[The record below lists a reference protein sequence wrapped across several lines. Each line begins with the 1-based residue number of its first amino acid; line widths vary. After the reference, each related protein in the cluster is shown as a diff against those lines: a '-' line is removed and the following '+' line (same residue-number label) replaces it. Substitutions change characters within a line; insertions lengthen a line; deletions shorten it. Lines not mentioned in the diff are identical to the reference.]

1 MESEMR
7 KLLVT
12 SMIALGMASVPAI
25 AQDTTATAGG
35 GASTSTPEGSTAEGG
50 TVGEQM
56 REKHAKRSM
65 RHDRAHG
72 DQAATSNSASTYGTG
87 TVYTDRDRATG
98 GVTAGAS
105 ATGTGDQNASTT
117 VDAYGATDSTGSTGE
132 VYGDT
137 SASSTNPETTQ
148 DPN

>member
-1 MESEMR
+1 MESKMR

-12 SMIALGMASVPAI
+12 SMIALGMVSVPAM

-35 GASTSTPEGSTAEGG
+35 GASTSTPEGSSAEGG
-50 TVGEQM
+50 TVGEQT

-65 RHDRAHG
+65 HRDRAEQ
-72 DQAATSNSASTYGTG
+72 DQPATSNSASTHGTG

-117 VDAYGATDSTGSTGE
+117 VDAYGSTDSTGSTGE

-137 SASSTNPETTQ
+137 SASSTTPETAQ
-148 DPN
+148 DPS